1 MPVGSDPRPGSE
13 IAGFRLEQLLGRGGM
28 GAVYRAED
36 VRLGRKVA
44 LKLLIPDLAGN
55 ERFRDRFLRESQTA
69 ASLDH
74 PHIVPIYAAGE
85 AEGQLYLA
93 MRYVEG
99 YDLRELIAREAP
111 LTPARALRLVEQIG
125 DALDA
130 AHGRG
135 LVHRDVKPGN
145 VLITGGAGREHCYLT
160 DFGLSKQTSSISGL
174 TGTGELVGTI
184 EYVSPEQIRGDRIDS
199 RADVYSLGCVLY
211 ECLTGRRPFARE
223 SEVATLWAHVH
234 EPPATLHDVNPELGD
249 EIDEVMTQ
257 ALAKLPSERYGS
269 CGELVASARAALGL
283 EERPTTLRRRRA
295 RRVGLSRRA
304 LVGLGVAAGTVVVA
318 VAAALLLLGG
328 SGGLSHIEPGS
339 VGVIDPATGELAA
352 EIPLGFE
359 SSLIAA
365 GEGFLWVLDPDA
377 KTLTR
382 IDPDTM
388 EVVPPTRGVPAD
400 GIPMGLAVGEGSVWV
415 AVNQGRRLAVLQIG
429 PELEDLKQSITIERS
444 RTGTLSIQRNTVVLT
459 TGQGAVWAL
468 ERGSS
473 EVTRI
478 DPVSGQPK
486 TLTDGFGASLSIA
499 VDEQAIWLG
508 GINGVNK
515 LDPKTGTELNH
526 TPVNGVVD
534 SSAASIATGKNATW
548 FVANSRARLFQIPPA
563 GDTVDDSYPVGEAPG
578 AVDVAADGVVWT
590 ASGGDGTVTRLDPRD
605 GSFETIE
612 LGAAPGGIV
621 TAFGRV
627 WTSPGARLRER

>member
-1 MPVGSDPRPGSE
+1 
-13 IAGFRLEQLLGRGGM
+13 
-28 GAVYRAED
+28 
-36 VRLGRKVA
+36 
-44 LKLLIPDLAGN
+44 
-55 ERFRDRFLRESQTA
+55 
-69 ASLDH
+69 
-74 PHIVPIYAAGE
+74 
-85 AEGQLYLA
+85 
-93 MRYVEG
+93 
-99 YDLRELIAREAP
+99 
-111 LTPARALRLVEQIG
+111 
-125 DALDA
+125 
-130 AHGRG
+130 
-135 LVHRDVKPGN
+135 
-145 VLITGGAGREHCYLT
+145 
-160 DFGLSKQTSSISGL
+160 
-174 TGTGELVGTI
+174 
-184 EYVSPEQIRGDRIDS
+184 
-199 RADVYSLGCVLY
+199 
-211 ECLTGRRPFARE
+211 
-223 SEVATLWAHVH
+223 
-234 EPPATLHDVNPELGD
+234 
-249 EIDEVMTQ
+249 
-257 ALAKLPSERYGS
+257 
-269 CGELVASARAALGL
+269 
-283 EERPTTLRRRRA
+283 
-295 RRVGLSRRA
+295 
-304 LVGLGVAAGTVVVA
+304 
-318 VAAALLLLGG
+318 
-328 SGGLSHIEPGS
+328 
-339 VGVIDPATGELAA
+339 
-352 EIPLGFE
+352 
-359 SSLIAA
+359 
-365 GEGFLWVLDPDA
+365 
-377 KTLTR
+377 
-382 IDPDTM
+382 
-388 EVVPPTRGVPAD
+388 
-400 GIPMGLAVGEGSVWV
+400 
-415 AVNQGRRLAVLQIG
+415 VNQGRRLAVLQIG

-605 GSFETIE
+605 GSYEAIE